1 MHSNI
6 SLVAVLR
13 YYTVGSYEQTDI
25 RTSLLRARGLSPLLR
40 QIWPSEL
47 SLPKDTSPMLSL
59 PDVWSGAAES
69 ADAER
74 SGGNSSDDNTS
85 SLAMR
90 IDPCRLLLP

>member
-1 MHSNI
+1 MYSNI
-6 SLVAVLR
+6 FLVAVLR
-13 YYTVGSYEQTDI
+13 YYTVGSYEQTDF
-25 RTSLLRARGLSPLLR
+25 RTSLRRARGPLLLR